1 VLALTIDER
10 EMIIRTLDDPPE
22 SLAELRGVLVR
33 EYEWRPRIGTLA
45 AVDSR
50 DVTRE
55 IRRIVWPALRESEFD
70 SFTGRT
76 AWRYNDAA
84 VDVVNFQSFSA
95 SLADSVGCTPFSFSL
110 NLGVWI
116 AGENEVRVLK
126 PDKQGRPRPAEWE
139 CTKRT
144 RLAKSVQQ
152 PWFEP
157 FTAQGWSRWPRALRM
172 HRDGLKRVMRTDRH
186 DREDTWYVV
195 SDGSNVVAMVEDALL
210 AIRETGL
217 TWFELSREQALREH
231 EQRVRD
237 GLV

>member
-1 VLALTIDER
+1 
-10 EMIIRTLDDPPE
+10 
-22 SLAELRGVLVR
+22 
-33 EYEWRPRIGTLA
+33 
-45 AVDSR
+45 VDSR

-55 IRRIVWPALRESEFD
+55 IRRIVWPALREAGFD

-76 AWRYNDAA
+76 AWRYLNPA

-116 AGENEVRVLK
+116 AGDTEARVLK
-126 PDKQGRPRPAEWE
+126 PDKKGRPRPAEWE

-157 FTAQGWSRWPRALRM
+157 FTAEDSSRWPKGLRL
-172 HRDGLKRVMRTDRH
+172 HREGLKRIMRTDRH
-186 DREDTWYVV
+186 DREDTWYVF
-195 SDGSNVVAMVEDALL
+195 SDGSNVVEMVADAFR

-217 TWFELSREQALREH
+217 PWFELSRVAAVRDY
-231 EQRVRD
+231 EQRVRE